1 MGTNLE
7 MWLPRTTEP
16 VNETEAGGASIF
28 DVAPPIPRKLRVLL
42 VDDDPLVVA
51 STTGMLE
58 ELGHDSIHTAA
69 SGDEALAVL
78 RQGGDFDL
86 LLTDYMMPGMSGV
99 QLASQAQALRPSLP
113 ILLASGFAELDGLAG
128 AAWPRLRKPYGLGDL
143 SAALMPF
150 LSAGSR

>member
-1 MGTNLE
+1 M
-7 MWLPRTTEP
+7 
-16 VNETEAGGASIF
+16 NETEAGGASIF

-86 LLTDYMMPGMSGV
+86 LLTDYMMPGMSGYNLRHRRRRFV
-99 QLASQAQALRPSLP
+99 HRCQSCWQADSRSLT
-113 ILLASGFAELDGLAG
+113 G
-128 AAWPRLRKPYGLGDL
+128 
-143 SAALMPF
+143 
-150 LSAGSR
+150 